1 MASNKIPR
9 ERAERVRAVLVATF
23 FVQSMVVTAI
33 IVRIPEIIENLGL
46 SNNLALWGSI
56 TGFSGIGSILSLLF
70 ASKIIERL
78 GTSRVVLFGTLA
90 STVIAG
96 LLPIINNYVVY
107 FFLILSSAF
116 IFSLFNNAA
125 NEQALM
131 VQHRLK
137 RVIIGGVHGAWSL
150 GVGVTSLVSGLLA
163 AYVPLAIHI
172 GVLAA
177 IGFCIHLALNTQL
190 MNREEQRLSKP
201 TQKLEAKVSW
211 LKTPKFVWLI
221 SLGMFVGVWPE
232 LVMGDWMPLYSRTI
246 LDLEPVQLAV
256 PFAAF
261 SGAMIIGRFGTGWIS
276 ERIHVNKAASI
287 GGYLGAFAMTLGLVS
302 GLTLI
307 NYNVWLA
314 IIVESVFFFI
324 AGLGESIQVPAFYSA
339 VSHIREIPSS
349 QALARMNL
357 ASSPMVISAK
367 ALMGLLASTVGLV
380 WAMVFPI
387 AAFLASG
394 LVQRMVGK
402 RARFREAQ
410 NLTAFPPT
418 GTIPVQVMK
427 D

>member
-1 MASNKIPR
+1 MAANKISK

-56 TGFSGIGSILSLLF
+56 TGFSGIGSILSLVF
-70 ASKIIERL
+70 AHKIIEKL
-78 GTSRVVLFGTLA
+78 GTTRVVLFGTLA

-96 LLPIINNYVVY
+96 LLPIITNYVVY

-116 IFSLFNNAA
+116 IFSLYNNAA
-125 NEQALM
+125 NGQALM

-150 GVGVTSLVSGLLA
+150 GVGVTSLLSGLLA
-163 AYVPLAIHI
+163 SVVPLAIHI

-177 IGFCIHLALNTQL
+177 IGFCVHIYLNTQL
-190 MNREEQRLSKP
+190 MNREEEKLSKP
-201 TQKLEAKVSW
+201 RERMEAKISW

-221 SLGMFVGVWPE
+221 ALGMFVGVWPE
-232 LVMGDWMPLYSRTI
+232 LVMGDWMPLYSKTV
-246 LDLEPVQLAV
+246 LNLTPVQLAV

-261 SGAMIIGRFGTGWIS
+261 SAAMIIGRFGTGWIS
-276 ERIHVNKAASI
+276 SKLHVNKAAAL
-287 GGYLGAFAMTLGLVS
+287 GGYFGGVAMILGIVS
-302 GLTLI
+302 GLMLI
-307 NYNVWLA
+307 NVNVWLA
-314 IIVESVFFFI
+314 IVVESLFFFI

-339 VSHIREIPSS
+339 ASHIREIPSS
-349 QALARMNL
+349 QSLARMNL
-357 ASSPMVISAK
+357 ATSPMIIGAK
-367 ALMGLLASTVGLV
+367 ALMGALAASVGLV

-387 AAFLASG
+387 LAFLASG
-394 LVQRMVGK
+394 LVQHMVGK
-402 RARFREAQ
+402 RARYRELN

-418 GTIPVQVMK
+418 GTIAVQVMK
-427 D
+427 E

>member
-1 MASNKIPR
+1 MATNKISK

-70 ASKIIERL
+70 ASRIIEKL
-78 GTSRVVLFGTLA
+78 GTSRVVLFGTLT

-96 LLPIINNYVVY
+96 LLPIITNYVVY

-172 GVLAA
+172 GVLAG

-190 MNREEQRLSKP
+190 MNREEQRISKP

-221 SLGMFVGVWPE
+221 SLGSDG
-232 LVMGDWMPLYSRTI
+232 
-246 LDLEPVQLAV
+246 
-256 PFAAF
+256 
-261 SGAMIIGRFGTGWIS
+261 
-276 ERIHVNKAASI
+276 
-287 GGYLGAFAMTLGLVS
+287 
-302 GLTLI
+302 
-307 NYNVWLA
+307 
-314 IIVESVFFFI
+314 
-324 AGLGESIQVPAFYSA
+324 
-339 VSHIREIPSS
+339 
-349 QALARMNL
+349 
-357 ASSPMVISAK
+357 
-367 ALMGLLASTVGLV
+367 
-380 WAMVFPI
+380 
-387 AAFLASG
+387 
-394 LVQRMVGK
+394 
-402 RARFREAQ
+402 
-410 NLTAFPPT
+410 
-418 GTIPVQVMK
+418 
-427 D
+427 